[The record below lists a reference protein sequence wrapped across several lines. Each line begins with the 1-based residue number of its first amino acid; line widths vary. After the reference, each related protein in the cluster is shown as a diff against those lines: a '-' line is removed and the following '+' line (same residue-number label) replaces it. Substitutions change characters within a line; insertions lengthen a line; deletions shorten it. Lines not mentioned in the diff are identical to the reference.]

1 MATTTWALDPTHSDL
16 QFKIK
21 HLMISTVT
29 GQFDH
34 FEATATME
42 EEDFSTA
49 KIKFS
54 AEIDSI
60 STNNEKRDEHLK
72 NGDFFD
78 VANHPH
84 LTFESNKVDK
94 VDDEIFKGHGG
105 VTMRGVSKPR
115 TLDVEFGGIVK
126 DPWGVRRAGATISAK
141 LKRTDFGVS
150 FGSAPNAAGDLMLG
164 DEVRINGSVQFVK
177 AADQTA

>member
-29 GQFDH
+29 GHFNR
-34 FEATATME
+34 FEASVSME

-49 KIKFS
+49 TVKL
-54 AEIDSI
+54 AADIDSI

-78 VANHPH
+78 IENHPR
-84 LTFESNKVDK
+84 LTFESSKVDK
-94 VDDEIFKGHGG
+94 VDDDNYKVHG
-105 VTMRGVSKPR
+105 VITMRGISKPI

-126 DPWGVRRAGATISAK
+126 DPWGLRRAGASISAK

-150 FGSAPNAAGDLMLG
+150 FGSAPSATGELMLG
-164 DEVRINGSVQFVK
+164 DEVKISGSVEFVK
-177 AADQTA
+177 AVEQKA